1 MDYTAFVNS
10 LNKIA
15 CVVSVKKNNDG
26 SFDIPCIEAVNKP
39 YLDSANVEVK
49 DFVPGR
55 PYFDY
60 INKDSNFE
68 AMTYRCINENRLIH
82 AYVDAEYYN
91 AWMDIYMM
99 PMNSDEEY
107 GYCLFSYDMTPKADT
122 DRLADV
128 SPQTAVQVIKTTLK
142 LRETDD
148 FSKAINSVIDDIRKV
163 CKADR
168 CCLLLTDFA
177 NHTCKVLGDSVIE
190 GDDTPRMDTY
200 INEEFVRIV
209 ESWSAM
215 IAGSNCFIIHDA
227 NEMEKVKDLNYPWY
241 MSMKMAGAYNLVLY
255 PLRSNSETIGYI
267 WATNF
272 DVADTLNI
280 KSILGVTTFIL
291 AAEISNHLMFR
302 RMQKLSVTDLLTGL
316 YNRNAMNNKVSDI
329 VNGKTETPDEYGIV
343 FIDLNGLKAM
353 NDKYGHD
360 AGDELLKSSA
370 AILKEVY
377 PDCDIFR
384 VGGDEFLVFASTLSK
399 DEFYARV
406 EMLKKKCDESEN
418 VRFAIGTCFEDK
430 QTDVRDAMHIAD
442 ESMYKDKDEYYVQ
455 HPELRYRSSRLD

>member
-1 MDYTAFVNS
+1 
-10 LNKIA
+10 
-15 CVVSVKKNNDG
+15 
-26 SFDIPCIEAVNKP
+26 
-39 YLDSANVEVK
+39 
-49 DFVPGR
+49 
-55 PYFDY
+55 
-60 INKDSNFE
+60 
-68 AMTYRCINENRLIH
+68 
-82 AYVDAEYYN
+82 
-91 AWMDIYMM
+91 
-99 PMNSDEEY
+99 
-107 GYCLFSYDMTPKADT
+107 
-122 DRLADV
+122 
-128 SPQTAVQVIKTTLK
+128 
-142 LRETDD
+142 
-148 FSKAINSVIDDIRKV
+148 
-163 CKADR
+163 
-168 CCLLLTDFA
+168 
-177 NHTCKVLGDSVIE
+177 
-190 GDDTPRMDTY
+190 
-200 INEEFVRIV
+200 
-209 ESWSAM
+209 
-215 IAGSNCFIIHDA
+215 
-227 NEMEKVKDLNYPWY
+227 

-406 EMLKKKCDESEN
+406 ELLKKKCAESEN

-430 QTDVRDAMHIAD
+430 LTDVRDAMHIAD
-442 ESMYKDKDEYYVQ
+442 ESMYKDKDDYYVQ